1 MLKVMNDVT
10 EFILGKE
17 ESLLDKKKGLWVLQQ
32 MQLNLN
38 VNILEGKRKMPQR
51 NKSKR
56 TYRRKNIDGNF
67 RGAEDIFM
75 RKVRDGF
82 IKFLE
87 SPFKWYW

>member
-1 MLKVMNDVT
+1 
-10 EFILGKE
+10 
-17 ESLLDKKKGLWVLQQ
+17 
-32 MQLNLN
+32 
-38 VNILEGKRKMPQR
+38 MPAR

-56 TYRRKNIDGNF
+56 TYRRKNIVGNF

-75 RKVRDGF
+75 KKVRDGF

>member
-1 MLKVMNDVT
+1 M
-10 EFILGKE
+10 E
-17 ESLLDKKKGLWVLQQ
+17 
-32 MQLNLN
+32 LNLSAN
-38 VNILEGKRKMPQR
+38 TQEGKRKMPQR

-75 RKVRDGF
+75 KKVRDGF

-87 SPFKWYW
+87 SPFKRFF

>member
-1 MLKVMNDVT
+1 M
-10 EFILGKE
+10 E
-17 ESLLDKKKGLWVLQQ
+17 
-32 MQLNLN
+32 LNPS
-38 VNILEGKRKMPQR
+38 VNTLEGKRKMPQR

-56 TYRRKNIDGNF
+56 TRLLGRRKNINGNF

>member
-1 MLKVMNDVT
+1 
-10 EFILGKE
+10 
-17 ESLLDKKKGLWVLQQ
+17 

-38 VNILEGKRKMPQR
+38 VNIQGGKRKMPVR

-67 RGAEDIFM
+67 RGAEDVFM
-75 RKVRDGF
+75 KKVRDGF

>member
-1 MLKVMNDVT
+1 MR
-10 EFILGKE
+10 
-17 ESLLDKKKGLWVLQQ
+17 
-32 MQLNLN
+32 LNLS
-38 VNILEGKRKMPQR
+38 VNIQEGKRKMPQR

-56 TYRRKNIDGNF
+56 TRLLGRRKNINGNF

-87 SPFKWYW
+87 SPF